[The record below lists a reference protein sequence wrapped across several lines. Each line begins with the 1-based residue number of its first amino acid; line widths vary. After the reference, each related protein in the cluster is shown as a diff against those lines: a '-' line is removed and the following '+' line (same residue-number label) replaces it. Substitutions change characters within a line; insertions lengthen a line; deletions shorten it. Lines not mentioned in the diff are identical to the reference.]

1 MFDIYARS
9 LCLGIDCYFF
19 RELPPRDIDLLLFDF
34 IFLWF
39 SFFFLF
45 IVKKVNTTAECWAL
59 LTLSNANLCCVFHSD
74 ITTFTLN
81 YNDINEREDHNSNSH
96 NDTNTKKNRLNRST
110 KTGFFSV
117 VLTSVVWFLAILSMC
132 RDSKSDYFSTFTYI
146 SVRIYIGY
154 LFAMMMCSAKFMH
167 TKSLDNVGHVK
178 RTRIG
183 AHTCTLYLY
192 QVSKNKQKFENQQCC
207 RRRCWCAEKMSVWQ
221 HLVNKSVV

>member
-1 MFDIYARS
+1 MAYSVRYFRS
-9 LCLGIDCYFF
+9 IV
-19 RELPPRDIDLLLFDF
+19 LPWYWLLFFSWTSAARYRFIAIWLHFFVIF
-34 IFLWF
+34 IF
-39 SFFFLF
+39 FF
-45 IVKKVNTTAECWAL
+45 VVRKVNTTAEYWAL
-59 LTLSNANLCCVFHSD
+59 LTLPNANLCCVFHSD

-96 NDTNTKKNRLNRST
+96 NDTETKKNRLNRSS

-117 VLTSVVWFLAILSMC
+117 VLSSVVWFLAILSMC

-154 LFAMMMCSAKFMH
+154 LFALMMCSAKFMH

-183 AHTCTLYLY
+183 AHRTHTRFIYIEY
-192 QVSKNKQKFENQQCC
+192 RKINKNMKINNVVVVVVADA
-207 RRRCWCAEKMSVWQ
+207 RRKWAYGNI
-221 HLVNKSVV
+221 L